1 MLLHPRSM
9 FAGNVHQQTII
20 ADQPVLVLDRGAVLN
35 SFARVEE
42 ATDFLLRNKN
52 DTAFI
57 LRHNGLNWDIVPRT
71 AVVFPDR

>member
-1 MLLHPRSM
+1 M